1 MSPGLALNTSGPSY
15 PWLATHVLRPTD
27 GATGVQLA
35 RLVSRSCLCFSENT
49 SEPALPASFLVKR

>member
-1 MSPGLALNTSGPSY
+1 
-15 PWLATHVLRPTD
+15 LATHVCRPID

-35 RLVSRSCLCFSENT
+35 RFVSRRFVCFSENT